1 MKSPIQF
8 AADKTW
14 TTGQIQPAMNT
25 PAHTQPDSSQR
36 ARSKPGEHSPAR
48 LCWTRQALV
57 NATGLSYRTIINLE
71 KRGLLARCLV
81 GVNVACYSDASVR
94 ALFGDPAAETRPA
107 S

>member
-1 MKSPIQF
+1 
-8 AADKTW
+8 
-14 TTGQIQPAMNT
+14 MNT
-25 PAHTQPDSSQR
+25 TTHIRPDSPPR
-36 ARSKPGEHSPAR
+36 ARIKPGENPSAR

-81 GVNVACYSDASVR
+81 GVNIACYTDASVR
-94 ALFGDPAAETRPA
+94 ALFGDPAVETKPAKPA